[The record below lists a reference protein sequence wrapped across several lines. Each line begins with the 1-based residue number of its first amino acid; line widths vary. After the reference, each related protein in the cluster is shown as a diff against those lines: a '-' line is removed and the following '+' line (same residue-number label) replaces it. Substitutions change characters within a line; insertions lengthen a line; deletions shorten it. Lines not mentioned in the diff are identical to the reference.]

1 MKSALKFVALL
12 CFTSGLAVAQTVYN
26 TNTVT
31 TTLPDGSV
39 VKQTYQ
45 LTYVAGKLT
54 ARTLVSTGVVSG
66 PKTTTPTAPTTI
78 STAPLNYGADVG
90 VATTMVS
97 NNPIYYLTTE
107 ANRAVRGVNA
117 NVALARGWTG
127 KGSTVLIMDT
137 GINATHPDL
146 AGKVKY
152 SIDYTKTSIVDTN
165 GHGTHV
171 AGIVAAKLNGTGTY
185 GIAPDANLAIA
196 KIGTGTSVNMTAAQN
211 ALLWA
216 QQYSDIVVA
225 NLSSNIAYST
235 AYTSSVYKLKD
246 GTYYSKDPN
255 YGGTNYY
262 NKETPTGWANNL
274 GSQMIL
280 VVAAGNTSPLYV
292 QNPATFASATDANGK
307 LLLGGRM
314 IIAGNYNTTNNT
326 ISGAVAG
333 HVCKVMASDVCQD
346 TYRTSDF
353 YLLAPGTGITS
364 TYLNGTYKD
373 LSGTSQAAPV
383 ISGAVAVINQLWP
396 YMKGDQVAQL
406 LFKTANKNLP
416 RYTKE
421 THGQGLL
428 DLDRATQ
435 PIGAL
440 GISTTGRTGTAKA
453 ITGTLSVTGLSTK
466 VTGTLSSVTAV
477 DDLQRDYKV
486 NLSGMV
492 STQMVQPL
500 AYSGH
505 SMGQSWSSKYAG
517 VTNTANGVSVAGYNG
532 SFSVGV
538 STQALDPVH
547 QTWQHQFTLT
557 QTQYNPW
564 VNFGG
569 MWGESAGATTLEY
582 STLYAPKPEGAWA
595 QAGLMQTIGSYRYGM
610 VSYVSPIYSAYA
622 MTGYKQ
628 GGFNLYAGV
637 KPTVVAGSIHLTVPT
652 SVDTDGNMKYES
664 VSSTIRNRAVG
675 FIGTSYNYAY
685 RSHKISLTAMA
696 GQDGSRSGGVYYN
709 LGF

>member
-1 MKSALKFVALL
+1 MKFALKLVALL
-12 CFTSGLAVAQTVYN
+12 CFTSSMAIAQTVYN

-31 TTLPDGSV
+31 TTLADGSV

-54 ARTLVSTGVVSG
+54 AKTLINTVVVSG
-66 PKTTTPTAPTTI
+66 PKTTTVVPATI
-78 STAPLNYGADVG
+78 STTPLNYGSDAG
-90 VATTMVS
+90 AATIMAS
-97 NNPIYYLTTE
+97 NNPNYYLTTE

-117 NVALARGWTG
+117 NVALSRGWTG

-137 GINATHPDL
+137 GIDATHSDL
-146 AGKVKY
+146 SGKVKY
-152 SIDYTKTSIVDTN
+152 SIDYTRTSIVDTN

-196 KIGTGTSVNMTAAQN
+196 KIGTGTSVNMTSAQS

-246 GTYYSKDPN
+246 GTYYSRDPN

-262 NKETPTGWANNL
+262 NKETPNGWANSL

-292 QNPATFASATDANGK
+292 QNPATFASATDSSGK

-333 HVCKVMASDVCQD
+333 HVCKVMVADVCQD

-364 TYLNGTYKD
+364 TFLKGTYKD

-416 RYTKE
+416 GYTKE

-428 DLDRATQ
+428 DLDKATQ
-435 PIGAL
+435 PIGTL

-453 ITGTLSVTGLSTK
+453 ISGTLSVSGLK
-466 VTGTLSSVTAV
+466 PAVTGTLSSVTAV
-477 DDLQRDYKV
+477 DEFQRDYKV

-492 STQMVQPL
+492 STQMLQPL

-505 SMGQSWSSKYAG
+505 YMGQSWSGKYAG
-517 VTNTANGVSVAGYNG
+517 VTNTFNGVSVANQNG
-532 SFSVGV
+532 SFSVSV
-538 STQALDPVH
+538 SSQALETAH
-547 QTWQHQFTLT
+547 QPWQHQFTLT

-564 VNFGG
+564 VNFSG

-582 STLYAPKPEGAWA
+582 NTLYAPNPDGVWA
-595 QAGLMQTIGSYRYGM
+595 QVGLMQTVGNYKYGM
-610 VSYVSPIYSAYA
+610 VSHVTPIYSAYA
-622 MTGYKQ
+622 ITGFKQ
-628 GGFNLYAGV
+628 GGFNLYTGI
-637 KPTVVAGSIHLTVPT
+637 KPTIFAGNINLTVPT
-652 SVDTDGNMKYES
+652 SVDADGNMQYNS
-664 VSSTIRNRAVG
+664 VSSTVRNRAVG
-675 FIGTSYNYAY
+675 FVGSSYNYTY
-685 RSHKISLTAMA
+685 RAHTVSLTAMFD
-696 GQDGSRSGGVYYN
+696 QDRTHSGGIYYKM
-709 LGF
+709 GF